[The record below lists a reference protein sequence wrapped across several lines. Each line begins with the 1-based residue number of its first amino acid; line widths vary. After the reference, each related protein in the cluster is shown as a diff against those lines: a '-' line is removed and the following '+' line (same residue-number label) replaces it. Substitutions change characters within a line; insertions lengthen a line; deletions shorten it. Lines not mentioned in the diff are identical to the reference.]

1 MRDARDLGRGD
12 GQDHG
17 DEAEE
22 GGARERDPVHHRP
35 NPRQARRHSRI
46 AATLVEG
53 SRMSDETTNKMTHQE
68 NDKELQA
75 LLKREFP
82 AIQNAELQRD
92 LWPQMLRRL
101 DAQPLRVPWFDWAL
115 AAALAAA
122 LLFFPGAIPAL
133 LYQL

>member
-1 MRDARDLGRGD
+1 MTN
-12 GQDHG
+12 
-17 DEAEE
+17 EE
-22 GGARERDPVHHRP
+22 
-35 NPRQARRHSRI
+35 NQ
-46 AATLVEG
+46 
-53 SRMSDETTNKMTHQE
+53 
-68 NDKELQA
+68 KELQA

-82 AIQNAELQRD
+82 SIQNTELQRD
-92 LWPQMLRRL
+92 LWPPMLRRL